1 MNAAFD
7 AAKIATVSKLAY
19 RNALLKRLE
28 AFGNDP
34 KKAFTGKNTLEKNPL
49 YLDENQTE
57 MVPEKVQTVEFETVY
72 TIRKPI
78 DPNLSIDKVVDVK
91 IRSVL
96 EKRLKEYGGDAK
108 KAFVNLDENQY
119 G

>member
-57 MVPEKVQTVEFETVY
+57 MVPEKY
-72 TIRKPI
+72 R
-78 DPNLSIDKVVDVK
+78 
-91 IRSVL
+91 R
-96 EKRLKEYGGDAK
+96 
-108 KAFVNLDENQY
+108 
-119 G
+119 